1 MPKLRF
7 FDDLTTRFFH
17 LLQDRKANVAVIFA
31 LVMVPTI
38 YLLGMTL
45 DYSQVARK
53 RAQLNAAADAAVIAA
68 VTPTMLTQ
76 PTSAAVTAATN
87 VFNATGNGLS
97 GLAGTPALNVN
108 VTNSGLVRTATVS
121 YTAASSNNFPILL
134 GTPSWSF
141 AGSSSASASGAPNI
155 NFYLL
160 LDDSP
165 SMAIAANQNDINT
178 LMAATA
184 LGNTGAEDGTSGC
197 GFACHETNVSPI
209 PITGPNPALPTSS
222 SNPAA
227 AANAPASNKPGK
239 GGGDYLNIVNSKG
252 QLLLNAQG
260 QPYDNYALARS
271 LSLTLRIDLVAQAV
285 ASLMTT
291 AQTTQT
297 KNNNTYQAAIYTFD
311 YGLNTI
317 YAPSGLP
324 SANLSAAGTQA
335 ANNIQVPTVW
345 QNNWRTST
353 NNDSDTDTNFSSAL
367 QSLNTTMPNPGGGTS
382 NAGDTPQEVVFL
394 VTDGVEDKVVSTKS
408 GCSQTTTSMPSSG
421 YRCQQPFDTTW
432 CTTVKNRGIR
442 IAVLY
447 TEYLQLP
454 TDSWYNSYVATFDTP
469 TPSTSLIATNLQ
481 SCASPGLFYDVETG
495 GDITAAL
502 NNLFQLVVA
511 SAAHLTQ

>member
-7 FDDLTTRFFH
+7 ADDLTTRVFRF
-17 LLQDRKANVAVIFA
+17 LRDRKANVAVIFA

-45 DYSQVARK
+45 DYSQVVRK

-68 VTPTMLTQ
+68 VTPSMLSQSSTL
-76 PTSAAVTAATN
+76 AVAAATN
-87 VFNATGNGLS
+87 VFNATANGLS
-97 GLAGTPALNVN
+97 GLASTPSLSVN
-108 VTNSGLVRTATVS
+108 VTNNGLVRTATVS
-121 YTAASSNNFPILL
+121 YTAASTNNFPILL
-134 GTPSWSF
+134 GTASWPF
-141 AGSSSASASGAPNI
+141 LGSSSASASGAPNI

-160 LDDSP
+160 LDDSS

-184 LGNTGAEDGTSGC
+184 NNQDKPNGC
-197 GFACHETNVSPI
+197 GFACHQSNVA
-209 PITGPNPALPTSS
+209 TTSS
-222 SNPAA
+222 PKAEPTPAA
-227 AANAPASNKPGK
+227 Q
-239 GGGDYLNIVNSKG
+239 GGGDYLGIVNSKG
-252 QLLLNAQG
+252 QLLLNSQG

-271 LSLTLRIDLVAQAV
+271 LNLTLRIDLVAQAV
-285 ASLMTT
+285 ANLMTT
-291 AQTTQT
+291 AQATQL

-311 YGLNTI
+311 TGLNTI
-317 YAPSGLP
+317 YAPAGLP
-324 SANLSAAGTQA
+324 STNLSAAGAQA
-335 ANNIQVPTVW
+335 ASSIQVPTVYA
-345 QNNWRTST
+345 NNWRTST
-353 NNDSDTDTNFSSAL
+353 NQDNDTGTNFASAL
-367 QSLNTTMPNPGGGTS
+367 QSLNTIMPKPGGGTS

-394 VTDGVEDKVVSTKS
+394 VTDGVEDKAVSTTG

-454 TDSWYNSYVATFDTP
+454 TDSWYNSYVAAFDTP
-469 TPSTSLIATNLQ
+469 TPASSLIATNLQ
-481 SCASPGLFYDVETG
+481 SCASSGLFYDVQTG

>member
-7 FDDLTTRFFH
+7 ANH
-17 LLQDRKANVAVIFA
+17 LPARIVGLVRDGKANVAVIFA
-31 LVMVPTI
+31 LAMVPTI

-45 DYSQVARK
+45 DYSQVIRK

-76 PTSAAVTAATN
+76 PTAAAVTAATN
-87 VFNATGNGLS
+87 VFNATAMGPQGNGLQ
-97 GLAGTPALNVN
+97 GLAGTPALNVS

-121 YTAASSNNFPILL
+121 YTAASTNNFPILL

-141 AGSSSASASGAPNI
+141 LGSSSASASGAPNI

-165 SMAIAANQNDINT
+165 SMAIAANQTDINA

-184 LGNTGAEDGTSGC
+184 NNQDAPNGC
-197 GFACHETNVSPI
+197 GFACHQSNVA
-209 PITGPNPALPTSS
+209 TTSS
-222 SNPAA
+222 PKAEPTAA
-227 AANAPASNKPGK
+227 AQ
-239 GGGDYLNIVNSKG
+239 GGGDYLGIVNSQGK
-252 QLLLNAQG
+252 LILNSQG
-260 QPYDNYALARS
+260 LPFDNYALARS

-291 AQTTQT
+291 AQATEL

-311 YGLNTI
+311 FGLNTI

-335 ANNIQVPTVW
+335 ASNIQVPIVYA
-345 QNNWRTST
+345 NNWLTST
-353 NNDSDTDTNFSSAL
+353 NQNNDTNTNFSSAL
-367 QSLNTTMPNPGGGTS
+367 QTLNTTMPNPGGGTS
-382 NAGDTPQEVVFL
+382 NTGDTPQEVVFL
-394 VTDGVEDKVVSTKS
+394 VTDGVEDKVVTSKAA
-408 GCSQTTTSMPSSG
+408 CSQTTVSMPTASQF
-421 YRCQQPFDTTW
+421 RCQQPFDTTW

-447 TEYLQLP
+447 TEYLALP
-454 TDSWYNSYVATFDTP
+454 TDGWYVNYDGTAGGGIAPFNSP
-469 TPSTSLIATNLQ
+469 SPSTGLIATNLQ
-481 SCASPGLFYDVETG
+481 SCASPGLFYDVQTG

>member
-7 FDDLTTRFFH
+7 FDDLITRFFH

-31 LVMVPTI
+31 LVMIPTI

-76 PTSAAVTAATN
+76 PTTAAVTAATN
-87 VFNATGNGLS
+87 VFNATAIGLQ
-97 GLAGTPALNVN
+97 GLAGQPALNVS

-134 GTPSWSF
+134 GTSSWSF
-141 AGSSSASASGAPNI
+141 NGSSSASASGAPNI

-165 SMAIAANQNDINT
+165 SMAIAANQSDINT
-178 LMAATA
+178 LMAATK
-184 LGNTGAEDGTSGC
+184 NNQDTPNGC
-197 GFACHETNVSPI
+197 GFACHQTNVAS
-209 PITGPNPALPTSS
+209 TSS
-222 SNPAA
+222 PKAA
-227 AANAPASNKPGK
+227 PTPASQ
-239 GGGDYLNIVNSKG
+239 GGGDWLNIVNSKG
-252 QLLLNAQG
+252 KLLLNAQG
-260 QPYDNYALARS
+260 LPYDNYALARS
-271 LSLTLRIDLVAQAV
+271 LNLTLRIDLVAQAV

-291 AQTTQT
+291 AQTTQA

-324 SANLSAAGTQA
+324 SANLSTAGTQA
-335 ANNIQVPTVW
+335 ANNIQVPIVW
-345 QNNWRTST
+345 QNNWRTSS
-353 NNDSDTDTNFSSAL
+353 NQDNDTDTNFSSAL
-367 QSLNTTMPNPGGGTS
+367 QTLNTTMPNPGGGTS
-382 NAGDTPQEVVFL
+382 NKGDTPQEVVFL
-394 VTDGVEDKVVSTKS
+394 VTDGVEDKAVSTTS

-454 TDSWYNSYVATFDTP
+454 TDSWYNSYVAAFDTP
-469 TPSTSLIATNLQ
+469 TPKTSLIATNLQ

-495 GDITAAL
+495 GDITASL
-502 NNLFQLVVA
+502 NNLFQLVIA